1 MGVGHPLR
9 ESANDWELF
18 NFVVLLRTFGHY
30 VANKTVVV
38 DCDNA
43 CSVSAIKKFRARSV
57 KAEYMAATLR
67 SLFTLCVQFNV
78 RLKLRLSAGKEN
90 VLPDALSRQNWRV
103 VSSELSAY
111 IGSRGLPASQWVDS
125 MCFM

>member
-18 NFVVLLRTFGHY
+18 NTVVLLRTFGQY
-30 VANKTVVV
+30 LSDKTVVV

-57 KAEYMAATLR
+57 KAEYIPSTLR
-67 SLFTLCVQFNV
+67 TLFALCMQFNV
-78 RLKLRLSAGKEN
+78 RLKPRWIAEKEN
-90 VLPDALSRQNWRV
+90 VVPDAVSRQNWSV
-103 VSSELSAY
+103 VATELTAY
-111 IGSRGLPASQWVDS
+111 ISRKVCPQSQWVDS
-125 MCFM
+125 MRLM